1 MIYQLYGFNIIY
13 SNVIETLQEYAH
25 PYCDSALPTVSL
37 SIMDNIENDVVDAV
51 EVFGKYSH
59 LSISD
64 EKSFFHL
71 IDGSKVRITPTTLSL
86 CGNYSQ
92 TEKIGLE
99 LNGPNIIVLSRYHN
113 RSVLHGSAFCY
124 QGKAY
129 IVLAPP
135 GAGKSTLSAAMA
147 KYQDSICFITDDIIC
162 ATKEGTIYPGI
173 HSVNLNNDSF
183 AKLFTPSAHNAKI
196 TDTDTPQKVTQNMN
210 TRISFRT
217 KSALPLG
224 GVIILGDPL
233 KTGTIKIQ
241 ELSFKQSFFEVV
253 KNIKLKN
260 GMTPKMMTNELDIIR
275 CLLKNDIFVIK
286 LQLEHDY
293 AKLKSASNI
302 LQSFIDGYAK

>member
-13 SNVIETLQEYAH
+13 PYAIEALQEYACS
-25 PYCDSALPTVSL
+25 YCDNTLPTVLL
-37 SIMDNIENDVVDAV
+37 SIVENIDNDVVNAI

-71 IDGSKVRITPTTLSL
+71 IDGSKVHITPKTLSL
-86 CGNYSQ
+86 CGDYSR

-147 KYQDSICFITDDIIC
+147 KYQDGIYFITDDIIC
-162 ATKEGTIYPGI
+162 ATKEGAIYPGI

-183 AKLFTPSAHNAKI
+183 AKIFTPSVHNAKI
-196 TDTDTPQKVTQNMN
+196 AATSDSQKLTQNMN
-210 TRISFRT
+210 TRNSLR
-217 KSALPLG
+217 SESSLPLG

-233 KTGTIKIQ
+233 EAGTIKIQ
-241 ELSFKQSFFEVV
+241 ELNFKQSFFEVV

-260 GMTPKMMTNELDIIR
+260 GMTPKMMANELNIIR
-275 CLLKNDIFVIK
+275 SFLKNDVFVIK

-293 AKLKSASNI
+293 AKLKSALNI
-302 LQSFIDGYAK
+302 LQTFIDGYAK